1 MGFNA
6 TSRSRREFCV
16 LTIAGAVGLA
26 GCADDEEPTTDD
38 VGDDEG
44 ETGETEEGEYD
55 IADQPDDAAATFV
68 RPEDGETVSSPVEFE
83 AEIDGIDLAP
93 AGDPVVGEGHLHLL
107 VDHEAFGEGEVIPGP
122 AESIENEE
130 GIYHWDDGRSEG
142 EVELEPGEYIVVL
155 QIGDGPH
162 RAFGETDEVTITVE
176 DAETDEDDAESDG
189 DDAESDG
196 DDTESDGDD
205 AETNGDDDGGVGY

>member
-16 LTIAGAVGLA
+16 LATAGVVGLA
-26 GCADDEEPTTDD
+26 GCADDEGPTTDD
-38 VGDDEG
+38 TDDDGDDTGDTEG
-44 ETGETEEGEYD
+44 EEYD

-83 AEIDGIDLAP
+83 AEIEGIELVP

-107 VDHEAFGEGEVIPGP
+107 VDHEAFDEGEVIPGP

-130 GIYHWDDGRSEG
+130 GIYHWGDGRSEG
-142 EVELEPGEYIVVL
+142 EVELEPGEYTVVL

-162 RAFGETDEVTITVE
+162 RAFGETDEITLTVE
-176 DAETDEDDAESDG
+176 DDG
-189 DDAESDG
+189 DDDGTDG
-196 DDTESDGDD
+196 DDDGTD
-205 AETNGDDDGGVGY
+205 GDDGGVGY